1 MHKRDVKTRL
11 LWRLASD
18 IMAVFFIYSWSTF
31 EHSAICVSLFSTCV
45 ESQVSEQD
53 VDGQVSL
60 RSSLS
65 FSFSVSLSYLS
76 LFLSLSLSEIPKGAI
91 PHLNQSL
98 VWLTLLQLKRVEV
111 TNLLQIQLIKLLN
124 CGAMGHRRGARD
136 SERVYL
142 NLPWPWELW
151 CQWYSGPGKEATLLN
166 LSLHYKQ
173 SRPLLA
179 SEVMGLKMESF
190 RMKQRRQ
197 IGLVQPE
204 LEPGAPLRLFN
215 WPHLLL
221 IPPDH
226 GHYCLWTWTR
236 PVATPKGASHPGE
249 LPPLLLRS

>member
-111 TNLLQIQLIKLLN
+111 TNLLQIQLIKLWTVGPWATE
-124 CGAMGHRRGARD
+124 GAQ
-136 SERVYL
+136 EIQKECIWTCL
-142 NLPWPWELW
+142 
-151 CQWYSGPGKEATLLN
+151 GPGSSDASDTQVQGK
-166 LSLHYKQ
+166 
-173 SRPLLA
+173 RP
-179 SEVMGLKMESF
+179 
-190 RMKQRRQ
+190 
-197 IGLVQPE
+197 P
-204 LEPGAPLRLFN
+204 
-215 WPHLLL
+215 
-221 IPPDH
+221 
-226 GHYCLWTWTR
+226 C
-236 PVATPKGASHPGE
+236 
-249 LPPLLLRS
+249 